1 MATLGRYEI
10 VQEIGRGGEGIVFLA
25 VDPSIDRKV
34 AIKTLPISEDPSG
47 ALRMKLQQEAKSTA
61 RLNHPNIVTVY
72 EFAQQDGLAYIVME
86 YVAGQSLAA
95 SLASGDSYDF
105 QTVYR
110 YLLQAAEALDH
121 AHSEG
126 VIHRDIKPE
135 NLMIQARGG
144 LKVADFGIAKV
155 LDDAAGSKTK
165 TGVVRGTP
173 HYLSPEQIDL
183 KGVTGKA
190 DQFALAVVAYQWL
203 TGHRP
208 FEAETWTELLT
219 RILTHDPPPVTQY
232 RESLGERVTIVLLKA
247 LAKDPANR
255 WDTCAEFVREL
266 GIALG
271 TAPPDARSAGLTRTI
286 QVPTGGHIPP
296 PPTASRTSES
306 ALGANTQVPSP
317 DSGTGESVATA
328 RKPWLWIGVAV
339 CGLVALVAVVF
350 TGGGNATPPAT
361 SQAQPAAVP
370 EKSAG
375 PVDTKPNVVEPT
387 SKAEPASQEK
397 EFRRA
402 ATPAKQKQMASAKTE
417 PALPQQ
423 QAAPTAT
430 QPPVAPPPA
439 VVTPEPEPQ
448 PQVPAAPA
456 GRYFGP
462 PEGRFT
468 WGGSLRPGQ
477 SLVIAASHASAG
489 ALQGR
494 GLPPSLEVSVS
505 VDPPSIQV
513 SDQPSASNGYK
524 LTLKNA
530 GSAEIPS
537 IVIRWRERKR

>member
-1 MATLGRYEI
+1 MLDVTRMATLGRYE
-10 VQEIGRGGEGIVFLA
+10 VLQEIGRGGEGIVFLA

-34 AIKTLPISEDPSG
+34 AIKTLPISEDPTG
-47 ALRMKLQQEAKSTA
+47 ALRLKLQQEAKSTA

-95 SLASGDSYDF
+95 SLAAGDSYDF

-155 LDDAAGSKTK
+155 LDDVAGSKTK

-183 KGVTGKA
+183 KGITGKA

-208 FEAETWTELLT
+208 FEGETWTELLT

-255 WDTCAEFVREL
+255 WNTCAEFVREL

-286 QVPTGGHIPP
+286 QVPTGGLIPP
-296 PPTASRTSES
+296 PPPAASTDERT
-306 ALGANTQVPSP
+306 GNTTSP
-317 DSGTGESVATA
+317 AASTISGTGEAATPPG
-328 RKPWLWIGVAV
+328 KPWLWVGVAV
-339 CGLVALVAVVF
+339 CGLMALAAVVL
-350 TGGGNATPPAT
+350 TRGGSVTPPAT
-361 SQAQPAAVP
+361 SQQQPAAVP
-370 EKSAG
+370 EKQVAPSETR
-375 PVDTKPNVVEPT
+375 PPVVEPA
-387 SKAEPASQEK
+387 SKPEPVPQDK
-397 EFRRA
+397 EPRRA
-402 ATPAKQKQMASAKTE
+402 AAPAKQRQVASAKPE
-417 PALPQQ
+417 PSQAQPAPI
-423 QAAPTAT
+423 AAPPSAT
-430 QPPVAPPPA
+430 PPPSVA
-439 VVTPEPEPQ
+439 TPEPEQ
-448 PQVPAAPA
+448 
-456 GRYFGP
+456 G
-462 PEGRFT
+462 
-468 WGGSLRPGQ
+468 
-477 SLVIAASHASAG
+477 AG
-489 ALQGR
+489 AAN
-494 GLPPSLEVSVS
+494 PTVAECSLCRSYENRIFVGKE
-505 VDPPSIQV
+505 
-513 SDQPSASNGYK
+513 A
-524 LTLKNA
+524 
-530 GSAEIPS
+530 
-537 IVIRWRERKR
+537 